1 MRSIYAIGETVL
13 DIIFKNGKPED
24 AKPGGS
30 MLNTAVSLG
39 RLGSPIHLITEFTHD
54 QVGNLIDDFLS
65 QNNVS
70 TRYVSYY
77 DAGKTAL
84 ALAFLDEK
92 SDASYVFYKDYPD
105 ERLNIDLPD
114 IQKNDIVLFGSF
126 FSITP
131 PVRKNLMRLL
141 NHARQQEAIILYDP
155 NFRRPHLKD
164 LPEVKPFILENI
176 QIADIIRGSDEDF
189 ACIFNAGNVEE
200 AYGHIS
206 KDCQNLIYTASSK
219 SVYLQTSRLQIEKK
233 IQQIQPVSTIGAGDN
248 FNAGLIFGFLKEKV
262 TRDQLISGKNE
273 INWEKILDFAITFS
287 RQVCMTYEN
296 YIPLE
301 LAEKYKL

>member
-1 MRSIYAIGETVL
+1 MRNIYAIGETVL

-39 RLGSPIHLITEFTHD
+39 RLGTSIHLITEFTHD
-54 QVGNLIDDFLS
+54 QVGNLINDFLG

-70 TRYVSYY
+70 TSYISYY
-77 DAGKTAL
+77 DTGKTAL

-105 ERLNIDLPD
+105 ERLNINLPD

-155 NFRRPHLKD
+155 NFRKPHLKD

-200 AYGHIS
+200 AYALIS

-219 SVYLQTSRLQIEKK
+219 NVYLRTSRIQIEKK
-233 IQQIQPVSTIGAGDN
+233 VQQIQPVSTIGAGDN
-248 FNAGLIFGFLKEKV
+248 FNAGLIFGFLKENV
-262 TRDQLISGKNE
+262 TRDQLISGRNE
-273 INWEKILDFAITFS
+273 IKWEKILDFAIAFS

-301 LAEKYKL
+301 FAENYKL